1 MTHQEKQKEQS
12 KEWIAD
18 AFFTLLKK
26 KDYNTVTIS
35 EIAKK
40 ADLSRRTF
48 YRAFDCKQD
57 IITYMFEKIFS
68 EYISALNKIPTKKR
82 EYLAIAIVEFVNKHL
97 EFFRCLKRNHLDYL
111 IIDFFDNHLANG
123 RDGIWGHPFS
133 ENEEIERV
141 FMMTISVEHYNIIRL
156 WLEMCDRKT
165 PEEAA
170 TLISDALALFNNF
183 Q

>member
-26 KDYNTVTIS
+26 KNYDAITVS

-57 IITYMFEKIFS
+57 IIAYMFERIFP
-68 EYISALNKIPTKKR
+68 EYISAVNELPTKKR

-97 EFFRCLKRNHLDYL
+97 ELFRCLKRNHLDYL
-111 IIDFFDNHLANG
+111 IIDFFDDHLASG
-123 RDGIWGHPFS
+123 RDGIWGRPFS
-133 ENEEIERV
+133 GDEEIERV

-156 WLEMCDRKT
+156 WLELCDKKT
-165 PEEAA
+165 PEEMAK
-170 TLISDALALFNNF
+170 LISDALALFHHF